1 PDRSAELV
9 QNTQIVHP
17 RAGRHYDCVV
27 VLNPFWGPD
36 PHMVETVLHIQ
47 YALEGSH
54 PRPLCLSD
62 LNCGKDGRTRPQD
75 APLRIEEDRLVLIDS
90 EAESLRGLT
99 RLNAL
104 E

>member
-1 PDRSAELV
+1 
-9 QNTQIVHP
+9 
-17 RAGRHYDCVV
+17 
-27 VLNPFWGPD
+27 
-36 PHMVETVLHIQ
+36 MVETVLHIQ

-54 PRPLCLSD
+54 PRPLCLSY

-90 EAESLRGLT
+90 EAESLRGLA

-104 E
+104 EWGSGLCSGGYELPSYRVVWTADRRHAARDEDLPA